1 MKNSLIIFACVA
13 ALALTNCESKKEK
26 EEKEAAIAAAKA
38 DSTSAANAAALEE
51 RRARIKRE
59 RDEYAER
66 RRTAAE
72 ERAKTNVTYKDAKG
86 KTVYNTAEVMPVFRG
101 SQEELEQ
108 YIQENINYPTSAQ
121 ADKVEGTVFVE
132 FVVGADG
139 SVRDVEAVETTSDA
153 VKQNLSEEAVRV
165 VTNMPTWTA
174 GTQGG
179 KPVDVRVSLP
189 ITFQLDM

>member
-1 MKNSLIIFACVA
+1 MKNVLTIFACLA

-38 DSTSAANAAALEE
+38 DSTTAANTAAFEE

-59 RDEYAER
+59 RDELSER
-66 RRTAAE
+66 RRLAAE
-72 ERAKTNVTYKDAKG
+72 EKAKASATYKDVKG
-86 KTVYNTAEVMPVFRG
+86 KTVYYKSEVMPVFRG

-108 YIQENINYPTSAQ
+108 YIQDNVNYPTSAQ
-121 ADKVEGTVFVE
+121 ADQVEGTVLVD

-139 SVRDVEAVETTSDA
+139 VVRDVEVAETTSDA
-153 VKQNLSEEAVRV
+153 VKEKLSEEAVRV
-165 VTNMPTWTA
+165 VSAMPTWTA

-189 ITFQLDM
+189 ITFQLEM

>member
-1 MKNSLIIFACVA
+1 MKNILTIFACA
-13 ALALTNCESKKEK
+13 AVLVFTSCESKKEK
-26 EEKEAAIAAAKA
+26 EEREAAVAAAKA
-38 DSTSAANAAALEE
+38 DSTQAANQAAYEA
-51 RRARIKRE
+51 RKARIRQE

-66 RRTAAE
+66 RRVAAE
-72 ERAKTNVTYKDAKG
+72 EKAKANKTYKDTKG
-86 KTVYNTAEVMPVFRG
+86 KTVFYTAEVMPVFRG

-108 YIQENINYPTSAQ
+108 YIQDNINYPTSAQ
-121 ADKVEGTVFVE
+121 AEKIEGTVFVE

-139 SVRDVEAVETTSDA
+139 VVRDVEAVETTSDA

-165 VTNMPTWTA
+165 VSAMPTWTA

-189 ITFQLDM
+189 ITFQLEM